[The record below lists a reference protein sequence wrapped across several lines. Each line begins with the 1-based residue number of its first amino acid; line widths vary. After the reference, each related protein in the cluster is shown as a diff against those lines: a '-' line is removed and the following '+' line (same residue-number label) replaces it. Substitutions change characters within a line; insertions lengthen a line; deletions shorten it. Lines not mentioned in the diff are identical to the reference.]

1 MSVKIVSLP
10 DNFLYFCREK
20 TGSVGSYPADELN
33 SNKNLQQHSGWGN

>member
-1 MSVKIVSLP
+1 MDIKCISVILRMSVKIVSLP

-33 SNKNLQQHSGWGN
+33 F

>member
-1 MSVKIVSLP
+1 MPRMSVKIVSLP

-33 SNKNLQQHSGWGN
+33 F